1 MNTVLIDIDGTLF
14 NSNSTFDFL
23 DSLPHGVWYAKYRK
37 FSSSIIGRII
47 NNLSMLLFHKDIV
60 RIIGVRCLKGYSV
73 SKLNLL
79 SERFYDDFLLPR
91 KNVEIFEKLK
101 EEQNKG
107 SRIVLASATLDFLS
121 SIICTKLNADISTAT
136 ELNYF
141 GGICQGTIAKDR
153 LGHKLEA
160 LENQGIFFPVSL
172 TITDNVTD
180 VDLLLRSE
188 NKVIVIYPREANKW
202 KRIKHRYHFEN
213 VKEVYYG

>member
-1 MNTVLIDIDGTLF
+1 MNMVLIDIDGTLF

-23 DSLPHGVWYAKYRK
+23 DSLPHGKWYAKYRK
-37 FSSSIIGRII
+37 FSSSIMGRII
-47 NNLSMLLFHKDIV
+47 NKLSILLFHKDIV
-60 RIIGVRCLKGYSV
+60 RIIGISCLKGYSETQ
-73 SKLNLL
+73 LNLL
-79 SERFYDDFLLPR
+79 GNRFYDEFLLPR
-91 KNVEIFEKLK
+91 KNVEIFDMLI

-121 SIICTKLNADISTAT
+121 SIICTKLNADSSTAT

-153 LGHKLEA
+153 LGHKLGA

-202 KRIKHRYHFEN
+202 KRIMHKYHFEN

>member
-14 NSNSTFDFL
+14 NSTSTCDFL

-47 NNLSMLLFHKDIV
+47 NKLSILLFHKDIV
-60 RIIGVRCLKGYSV
+60 RIIGVSCLKGYSV

>member
-23 DSLPHGVWYAKYRK
+23 DSLPHGKWYAKYRK

-47 NNLSMLLFHKDIV
+47 NKLSISLFHKDIV
-60 RIIGVRCLKGYSV
+60 RIIGVSCLKGYSE
-73 SKLNLL
+73 SQLNLL
-79 SERFYDDFLLPR
+79 GERFYDDFLLPR
-91 KNVEIFEKLK
+91 KNVEILRMLR

-121 SIICTKLNADISTAT
+121 SIICTKLNADSSTAT

-153 LGHKLEA
+153 LGHKREA
-160 LENQGIFFPVSL
+160 LESQKVSFPVDL

-180 VDLLLRSE
+180 VDLLLRSK

-202 KRIKHRYHFEN
+202 KRIKHRYHLEN